1 MLFQINKNELMSAI
15 NTVSKA
21 LSSRTP
27 HPLLE
32 GVYMSCSEH
41 SLLLICSDGSLQIET
56 SIPVDMTSGGEIVL
70 PGRLFFEIIRKLPD
84 DLITIEQSDESI
96 QSVNIQC
103 RQSKATVQGF
113 SADEYPKMQPLSNET
128 SMEISQPLLRE
139 MIRQTIFA
147 TAQDETRPVL
157 TGVLF
162 EMMDA
167 RLRLVALDGYRLA
180 IRTENAIIREES
192 SAIFPASTL
201 NEIAKTLT
209 DDMEIPAKITFSQ
222 SNAQLDFGTT
232 RIHSVL
238 LNGEYMKYS
247 QIFPK
252 EQSTVVHVNRKELLN
267 AIERTA
273 LMARESHNN
282 LIKFSVNN
290 QAIHLSANSEM
301 GDAQE
306 EISINMSGA
315 ELEIAFNARYM
326 QDVLSRLD
334 DEEILMRFH
343 SNITPCVIEPSN
355 GESYYYLVLPVRMF
369 QG

>member
-32 GVYMSCSEH
+32 GVYLSCSNH
-41 SLLLICSDGSLQIET
+41 TLLLICSDGSLQIET
-56 SIPVDMTSGGEIVL
+56 SIPVDMTNGGEIVL

-84 DLITIEQSDESI
+84 DMITIEQNDDTVQSI
-96 QSVNIQC
+96 HIHC
-103 RQSKATVQGF
+103 RQSKATIQGF
-113 SADEYPKMQPLSNET
+113 AAEEYPKMQPLSSEKKI
-128 SMEISQPLLRE
+128 EISQPLLRE

-147 TAQDETRPVL
+147 TAQDETRPIL

-162 EMMDA
+162 EMMPSS
-167 RLRLVALDGYRLA
+167 LRLVALDGYRLA
-180 IRTENAIIREES
+180 IRTENAIVHDEF

-209 DDMEIPAKITFSQ
+209 DDMETSVTITFSQ

-238 LNGEYMKYS
+238 LNGDYMKYT

-252 EQSTVVHVNRKELLN
+252 EQSTIVHVNRKALLN

-273 LMARESHNN
+273 LMARESNNN
-282 LIKFSVNN
+282 LIKFSINN
-290 QAIHLSANSEM
+290 ESIHLSANSEM

-306 EISINMSGA
+306 EISINMSGV

-343 SNITPCVIEPSN
+343 TNVTPCVIEPSN